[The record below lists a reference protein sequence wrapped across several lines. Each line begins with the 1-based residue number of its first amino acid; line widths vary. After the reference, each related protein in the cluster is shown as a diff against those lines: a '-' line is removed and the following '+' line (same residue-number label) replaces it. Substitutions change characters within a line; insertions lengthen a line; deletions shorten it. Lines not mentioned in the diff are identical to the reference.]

1 MIDFHLKKSK
11 RAPFA
16 IFCSIGKLAEEGLV
30 QSERGVAFQLLEIS
44 LKSRSFTRF
53 LQYDNLFTAQADLG
67 ECRLGGEGHRALLQ
81 RNCVEAVEG
90 CLKWSGRATCGGGT
104 RSGSC
109 YREYCC
115 ASQPCVEEEVL
126 QMSPEQEGKTFHC
139 RGA

>member
-30 QSERGVAFQLLEIS
+30 QSERCVAFQLLEIS
-44 LKSRSFTRF
+44 LKKSFYKVYTVQRND
-53 LQYDNLFTAQADLG
+53 YLFTAEADLG

-90 CLKWSGRATCGGGT
+90 CLKWSGRATRGGST
-104 RSGSC
+104 RSGS
-109 YREYCC
+109 
-115 ASQPCVEEEVL
+115 
-126 QMSPEQEGKTFHC
+126 G
-139 RGA
+139 

>member
-1 MIDFHLKKSK
+1 MIIIFQMDRCEMMRQRSLSVKSSQALSASQNALKKSK

-44 LKSRSFTRF
+44 L
-53 LQYDNLFTAQADLG
+53 G

-90 CLKWSGRATCGGGT
+90 CLKWGGRATCGGGT
-104 RSGSC
+104 
-109 YREYCC
+109 
-115 ASQPCVEEEVL
+115 CVEEEVL